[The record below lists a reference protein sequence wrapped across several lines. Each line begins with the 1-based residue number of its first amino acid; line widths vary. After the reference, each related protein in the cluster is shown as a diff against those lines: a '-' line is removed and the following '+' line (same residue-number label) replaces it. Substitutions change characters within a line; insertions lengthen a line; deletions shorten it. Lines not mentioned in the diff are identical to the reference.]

1 MKVRLSFVFALLFAL
16 VRTENLVENQVLES
30 EKPDSTKVL
39 DSSETSE
46 NTQISDNGASDLK
59 KDKVNLSDLLFEYLD
74 ENTKKDVSETGK

>member
-16 VRTENLVENQVLES
+16 IRTENLVENQVLES

>member
-16 VRTENLVENQVLES
+16 VRTENLVESQVLES
-30 EKPDSTKVL
+30 EKPDNTQVL
-39 DSSETSE
+39 ESSEASE

>member
-1 MKVRLSFVFALLFAL
+1 MKIRLSFVFALLFAL

>member
-59 KDKVNLSDLLFEYLD
+59 KDKVNLSDLLFEYID

>member
-74 ENTKKDVSETGK
+74 ENTKKAVSETGK